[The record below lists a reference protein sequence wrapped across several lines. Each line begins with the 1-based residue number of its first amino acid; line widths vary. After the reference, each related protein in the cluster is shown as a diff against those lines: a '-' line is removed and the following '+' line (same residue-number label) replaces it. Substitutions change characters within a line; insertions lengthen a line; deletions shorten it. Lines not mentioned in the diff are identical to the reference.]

1 MRPVLN
7 LAGAFA
13 AGALVTYFLA
23 RALSRDS
30 GRPPRVQAHLRER
43 VRARIADL
51 VSRPEAVDVDV
62 DAGVVRVS
70 GYVLASELDSLLSRL
85 THLAGVHKVRNALT
99 PLPDAAALEKAVG
112 RPKSAALQA

>member
-1 MRPVLN
+1 
-7 LAGAFA
+7 
-13 AGALVTYFLA
+13 
-23 RALSRDS
+23 
-30 GRPPRVQAHLRER
+30 
-43 VRARIADL
+43 
-51 VSRPEAVDVDV
+51 
-62 DAGVVRVS
+62 VVRVS